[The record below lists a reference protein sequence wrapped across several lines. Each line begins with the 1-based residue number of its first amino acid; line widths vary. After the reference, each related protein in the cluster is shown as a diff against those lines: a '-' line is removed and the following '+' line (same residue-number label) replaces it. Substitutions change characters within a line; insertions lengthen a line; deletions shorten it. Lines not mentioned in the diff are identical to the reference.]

1 MYDSVWMQ
9 KQYRILA
16 CDDEPGYLDLY
27 QEVLQASGFAVSR
40 ARDGEQCLKL
50 APEVKPDLILLD
62 IKLPGK
68 NGYQVCSELKAGRD
82 TQYIPIIFVSATFE
96 DVSDRVNSIE
106 QGADDYLTKPF
117 ITDELIARVKA
128 ILRLKELQEKLF
140 REERSKVLLRE
151 EIKSLEAQLAGA
163 VPGGSIVGRNPR
175 MEKVGALIG
184 SIKDTAANV
193 LILGETGTGKS
204 LIAEA
209 IHRSSARRDGPFLKV
224 DCSALA
230 GSLLES
236 ELFGHEAGAFTG
248 AIKRRQ
254 GRFERAHRGTIFL
267 DEIGELPMDLQSKL
281 LRVVQDMEFERVG
294 GDETLAVDVRIIAA
308 TNVDLERAVEQ
319 RAFRK
324 DLFYRLNV
332 IRVDLP
338 PLRDRPED
346 IPLLVGHFLAKYGL
360 KNQKEVLALD
370 EPAMRML
377 LEYSWPGNV
386 RELENVIERAV
397 VLCSAKTVPVD
408 LIMLP
413 EKKWS
418 PPSLAADR
426 PLKDI
431 IDEAEKAI
439 IEATLK
445 KHDGSVQASSRA
457 LGLNRTTLYSK
468 LKKYGISAD

>member
-1 MYDSVWMQ
+1 MV

-16 CDDEPGYLDLY
+16 CDDEPAYLDLY
-27 QEVLQASGFAVSR
+27 HEVLGAVGYQVLR
-40 ARDGEQCLKL
+40 ARDGEQCLKI
-50 APEVKPDLILLD
+50 APVEKPDLILLD

-68 NGYQVCSELKAGRD
+68 SGIEVCNELKAGRE

-106 QGADDYLTKPF
+106 AGADDYLTKPF

-128 ILRLKELQEKLF
+128 ILRLKELQEKLV
-140 REERSKVLLRE
+140 REERSKVFLRE

-163 VPGGSIVGRNPR
+163 LPTGSIIGRNPR
-175 MEKVGALIG
+175 MDKIGQLIA
-184 SIKDTAANV
+184 SIKDTVANV

-204 LIAEA
+204 MIAEA
-209 IHRSSARRDGPFLKV
+209 VHRSSARKDGPFLKV

-236 ELFGHEAGAFTG
+236 ELFGHESGAFTG
-248 AIKRRQ
+248 AVKRRQ
-254 GRFERAHRGTIFL
+254 GRFERAHGGTIFL

-281 LRVVQDMEFERVG
+281 LRVVQDMQFERVG
-294 GDETLAVDVRIIAA
+294 GDETLTVDVRIIAA
-308 TNVDLERAVEQ
+308 TNVDLERAVDQ

-332 IRVDLP
+332 IRIDLP

-346 IPLLVGHFLAKYGL
+346 IPLLIEHFLVKYGV
-360 KNQKEVLALD
+360 KNRKEVNELD
-370 EPAMRML
+370 GDAMRRL
-377 LEYSWPGNV
+377 LEYPWPGNV

-397 VLCSAKTVPVD
+397 VLCPGKTVPAD
-408 LIMLP
+408 LVMLP
-413 EKKWS
+413 ERRG
-418 PPSLAADR
+418 SLPLMATDR
-426 PLKDI
+426 PLKDV

-439 IEATLK
+439 IEATLRR
-445 KHDGSVQASSRA
+445 HDGSVQASAKA

-468 LKKYGISAD
+468 LKKYGIAAS